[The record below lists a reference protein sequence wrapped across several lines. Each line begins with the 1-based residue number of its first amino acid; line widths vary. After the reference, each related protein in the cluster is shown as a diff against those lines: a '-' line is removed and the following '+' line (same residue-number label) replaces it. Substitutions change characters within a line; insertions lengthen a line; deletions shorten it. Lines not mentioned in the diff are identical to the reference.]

1 MTLTDALRAAL
12 ATPADLE
19 PLRKMSARE
28 GADVAEA
35 YRNLTAAMIGFA
47 LRDADYLVEHVP
59 IILDVLRGG
68 GASPQDLAAIMREAS
83 AAPEIP
89 RSAEW
94 VSAAERLAAW
104 AGGSSSRNSTVEVR
118 SGDHEGVRTVRASAG
133 PACVSVGQS
142 PRETRVSPRGRLSA

>member
-12 ATPADLE
+12 ATPSDLE
-19 PLRKMSARE
+19 LLRKMSARE

-35 YRNLTAAMIGFA
+35 YRNLTAAMLGVS

-59 IILDVLRGG
+59 IILDVLQGAGAPLEDMRMVCRG
-68 GASPQDLAAIMREAS
+68 ALAD
-83 AAPEIP
+83 PEIP

-104 AGGSSSRNSTVEVR
+104 A
-118 SGDHEGVRTVRASAG
+118 DGVA
-133 PACVSVGQS
+133 
-142 PRETRVSPRGRLSA
+142 L

>member
-1 MTLTDALRAAL
+1 MTLTAALRAAL

-35 YRNLTAAMIGFA
+35 YRNLTAALISVA

-59 IILDVLRGG
+59 IILDVLQ
-68 GASPQDLAAIMREAS
+68 GAGAPLPDLAAIMREAS
-83 AAPEIP
+83 ADPEIP

-94 VSAAERLAAW
+94 TAAALRLAVW
-104 AGGSSSRNSTVEVR
+104 ADELIFVTVSGTTESLRIYVASVDDVIPWCPADLWD
-118 SGDHEGVRTVRASAG
+118 SGDVA
-133 PACVSVGQS
+133 P
-142 PRETRVSPRGRLSA
+142 

>member
-12 ATPADLE
+12 ATPSDLE

-59 IILDVLRGG
+59 IILDVLN
-68 GASPQDLAAIMREAS
+68 GAGAPLPDLAAIMREAG

-94 VSAAERLAAW
+94 VAAVERLAAW
-104 AGGSSSRNSTVEVR
+104 ADGQATPEEPAPWDDPMVMSSE
-118 SGDHEGVRTVRASAG
+118 DLAAL
-133 PACVSVGQS
+133 VG
-142 PRETRVSPRGRLSA
+142 L

>member
-12 ATPADLE
+12 ADPPNLE

-35 YRNLTAAMIGFA
+35 YRNLTAALISVA

-59 IILDVLRGG
+59 IILDVLHKA
-68 GASPQDLAAIMREAS
+68 GAPLPDLVAIMREAS
-83 AAPEIP
+83 ANPEMP

-94 VSAAERLAAW
+94 VKAAERLAAW
-104 AGGSSSRNSTVEVR
+104 ADGEV
-118 SGDHEGVRTVRASAG
+118 VK
-133 PACVSVGQS
+133 
-142 PRETRVSPRGRLSA
+142 

>member
-12 ATPADLE
+12 ATPSDRE

-35 YRNLTAAMIGFA
+35 YRNLTAALISVA
-47 LRDADYLVEHVP
+47 LRDADYLVGHVP
-59 IILDVLRGG
+59 IILDVLQEA
-68 GASPQDLAAIMREAS
+68 GAPLPDLAVIMREAS
-83 AAPEIP
+83 ANPEMP

-104 AGGSSSRNSTVEVR
+104 ADGEVTPEPAPWDDPTAM
-118 SGDHEGVRTVRASAG
+118 SYEEIGDL
-133 PACVSVGQS
+133 VG
-142 PRETRVSPRGRLSA
+142 L

>member
-1 MTLTDALRAAL
+1 MTLTAALRAAL
-12 ATPADLE
+12 ATPSDLE

-59 IILDVLRGG
+59 IILDVLHKAGAPLEDMRTVCRG
-68 GASPQDLAAIMREAS
+68 ALAD
-83 AAPEIP
+83 PEIP

-94 VSAAERLAAW
+94 TAAARSLAAW
-104 AGGSSSRNSTVEVR
+104 ADGEV
-118 SGDHEGVRTVRASAG
+118 SA
-133 PACVSVGQS
+133 
-142 PRETRVSPRGRLSA
+142 